1 MRKWQL
7 RIVSLAVLSVL
18 ALSSAWA
25 WPSQLYGIKEES
37 PVQEQPLSA
46 ESETVPET
54 AAVPEE
60 EPAPS
65 TMLQT
70 QPVETLK
77 SAAESLNVQLEDM
90 LSRRELEK
98 MQESLSAMEVA
109 QQTMVDEYNEI
120 VEERDALAADLAKAM
135 DSKEKSGTRAYMM
148 LDGILG
154 FSEGYPSYGLGLTVG
169 TRLGDSLMVELGA
182 DYMLGANRKEVMNY
196 SVDKW
201 TFRAGIGWMF

>member
-37 PVQEQPLSA
+37 PAQEQPLSA
-46 ESETVPET
+46 ESETI
-54 AAVPEE
+54 PEE
-60 EPAPS
+60 EPVPL
-65 TMLQT
+65 TMPQT

>member
-37 PVQEQPLSA
+37 PAQEQPLSA
-46 ESETVPET
+46 ESETI
-54 AAVPEE
+54 PEE
-60 EPAPS
+60 EPVPL
-65 TMLQT
+65 TMPQT

-77 SAAESLNVQLEDM
+77 SAAESLNVQLEDT

-120 VEERDALAADLAKAM
+120 VEERDALAADLAKAV

-169 TRLGDSLMVELGA
+169 TRLGNSLMVELGA

>member
-37 PVQEQPLSA
+37 PAQEQPLSA
-46 ESETVPET
+46 ESETI
-54 AAVPEE
+54 PEE
-60 EPAPS
+60 EPVPL
-65 TMLQT
+65 TMPQT

-169 TRLGDSLMVELGA
+169 TRLGNSLMVELGA
-182 DYMLGANRKEVMNY
+182 DYILGANRKEVMNY

>member
-37 PVQEQPLSA
+37 PAQEQPLSA
-46 ESETVPET
+46 ESETI
-54 AAVPEE
+54 PEE
-60 EPAPS
+60 EPVPL
-65 TMLQT
+65 TMPQT

-169 TRLGDSLMVELGA
+169 TRLGNSLMVELGA
-182 DYMLGANRKEVMNY
+182 DYILGANRKEVRNY